1 MAMAEK
7 LTVLI
12 PCKDERKNIFACI
25 ESVCS
30 LADEILV
37 ADSGS
42 TDGTLEVVHQLGGCR
57 IIEREYVYSADFKNW
72 AIPQARHPWVL
83 VVDADE
89 RVTDKLANSI
99 RRVLEGPSPQYDAY
113 WASFECFFLGH
124 RLKHSSWNTKAIRLF
139 RRDVCRY
146 ADRLVHAD
154 IEIDRRRVG
163 RLKGKFLHYSIWSY
177 EQFLTKYNRYTTWGA
192 KTLQQQGKRATFRSL
207 FFRPMLRFVSLYF
220 LRGGFLDGL
229 PGLQACMLTAYYNTF
244 LKQGKLWELA
254 SVISEEDFPDP
265 ATTETGFNLA
275 DTPGESSSQHHAA

>member
-1 MAMAEK
+1 MAEK

-25 ESVCS
+25 ESVRS

-42 TDGTLEVVHQLGGCR
+42 TDGTLEVVHQLGGCC

-89 RVTDKLANSI
+89 RVTDKLASSI

-124 RLKHSSWNTKAIRLF
+124 RLKHSGWNTRAIRLF

-177 EQFLTKYNRYTTWGA
+177 EQFLTKYDRYTTWGA
-192 KTLQQQGKRATFRSL
+192 KTLQRQGKRATFGSL